1 MMTNHRNMYK
11 QNLYLLIDKM
21 KIVKVV
27 AFLCASVALAGCS
40 GKGETYHCGDVERI
54 DAFPHE
60 YNLGETKPLDI
71 DLTGA
76 VNVFAADSLMVSEYL
91 SAHSWMSSVISVC
104 AA

>member
-40 GKGETYHCGDVERI
+40 
-54 DAFPHE
+54 
-60 YNLGETKPLDI
+60 
-71 DLTGA
+71 
-76 VNVFAADSLMVSEYL
+76 
-91 SAHSWMSSVISVC
+91 
-104 AA
+104 